1 MTLAI
6 DQGCFLF
13 DNEPYR
19 PLSNYNCIDIVFL
32 LRLEVKSTRYAG
44 QINK

>member
-19 PLSNYNCIDIVFL
+19 PLSNYNLYIVFL